1 MTLGKDLFDPQNCP
15 GQFPLVSLPSSV
27 LITCPHWTHSQLTS
41 TALCVCVLE
50 GQTLEGQMDL
60 SADTGRSKQGPSG
73 HLEHEDRSL
82 SPNYVAH
89 MYLKQ
94 GLTSL
99 SLLLICW

>member
-1 MTLGKDLFDPQNCP
+1 
-15 GQFPLVSLPSSV
+15 
-27 LITCPHWTHSQLTS
+27 
-41 TALCVCVLE
+41 
-50 GQTLEGQMDL
+50 MDL
-60 SADTGRSKQGPSG
+60 SADTGRSKQGPSE

-82 SPNYVAH
+82 SPNYVAY